1 MPVTLTTELLMQKES
16 SLQSMIKT
24 NYGLNVNA
32 CRVYFIQEEDN
43 LRTQGLTRDAV
54 AKIVIRDMR
63 VSSRRP
69 PNHVNYQEHISRIYI
84 WSNCTITKL
93 PYEYADAIIQWIN
106 EVVLSISPF
115 DSNSDSPPLP
125 SIAEASEAE
134 TSEIY
139 ESS

>member
-1 MPVTLTTELLMQKES
+1 MPITLTTDLLMRNEP
-16 SLQSMIKT
+16 SLQSIIKS

-32 CRVYFIQEEDN
+32 CRVYYIQEEDHV
-43 LRTQGLTRDAV
+43 RTQGLTRDAI

-69 PNHVNYQEHISRIYI
+69 PNHVNYQEHISRVYI
-84 WSNCTITKL
+84 WPDCRITKL
-93 PYEYADAIIQWIN
+93 PDEYAGAIIEWIN
-106 EVVLSISPF
+106 EVVLSIS
-115 DSNSDSPPLP
+115 SSPSHPSLP
-125 SIAEASEAE
+125 SIAETSEAE

>member
-1 MPVTLTTELLMQKES
+1 MAMPVTLTAELLMQNES

-32 CRVYFIQEEDN
+32 CRVYFIQDEDN
-43 LRTQGLTRDAV
+43 VRTEGLTRDAI
-54 AKIVIRDMR
+54 AKIVIREMR

-69 PNHVNYQEHISRIYI
+69 PNHVNYQEHISRVYI
-84 WSNCTITKL
+84 WPNCTITKL

-106 EVVLSISPF
+106 EVVLSISP
-115 DSNSDSPPLP
+115 SLSDPLG
-125 SIAEASEAE
+125 SIAE

>member
-1 MPVTLTTELLMQKES
+1 MTLTADLLMRKES
-16 SLQSMIKT
+16 SLQSIIKA

-43 LRTQGLTRDAV
+43 VRTQGLTRDAV

-84 WSNCTITKL
+84 WSDCRITKL
-93 PYEYADAIIQWIN
+93 PDEYADAIIQWLN
-106 EVVLSISPF
+106 EVVLSISASDS
-115 DSNSDSPPLP
+115 DSNSLALP
-125 SIAEASEAE
+125 SIAETSEDVI
-134 TSEIY
+134 SEIY